1 MFEIEIVLHE
11 IGVQKAKFSSM
22 KIDDIY
28 EYLPI
33 EGRLTIRKNNQTIF
47 SEDIA
52 VIEFYWYIFNWYKEE
67 GIERKLPFIYTT
79 VEYFEPILEFTY
91 CHEGYWRVHSP
102 WIKSQTPIIVE
113 EHTLSSQVRKLICYL
128 SENLES

>member
-11 IGVQKAKFSSM
+11 LSIQKAKFSSM

-33 EGRLTIRKNNQTIF
+33 EGRLTIRKNKQTIF

-79 VEYFEPILEFTY
+79 VEYFEP
-91 CHEGYWRVHSP
+91 
-102 WIKSQTPIIVE
+102 K
-113 EHTLSSQVRKLICYL
+113 
-128 SENLES
+128 